1 MYVVMTSFRRYR
13 NYWRPRPVL
22 RTSIRSHRPT
32 PPSSNSR
39 FMGFILISCLDVS
52 TTKHD
57 SWSFKNDHP
66 HHYFQ
71 SVVDEPKAQ
80 RLEYIINE
88 SDLIGLDESEVRSM
102 NGVRVTQY
110 ILDNVPNLQ
119 QFQITLCAVKEW
131 TRSRGLY
138 SNVLGFLGGIN
149 VAILVAWICKR
160 YPNHQPI
167 SLLRVFFRKFATW
180 KWPYPVT
187 LCRIE
192 EEPPHKDVTP
202 MKVWNKTRDSHHIF
216 PIITPVYPASK

>member
-1 MYVVMTSFRRYR
+1 VGTT
-13 NYWRPRPVL
+13 VL
-22 RTSIRSHRPT
+22 
-32 PPSSNSR
+32 N
-39 FMGFILISCLDVS
+39 G
-52 TTKHD
+52 
-57 SWSFKNDHP
+57 ND
-66 HHYFQ
+66 
-71 SVVDEPKAQ
+71 DDNDNDNKA

-88 SDLIGLDESEVRSM
+88 SDLVSLDESEVRSM

-160 YPNHQPI
+160 HPNHQPA

-180 KWPYPVT
+180 QWPNPVL
-187 LCRIE
+187 LCPVE
-192 EEPPHKDVTP
+192 EDPPKGVAP
-202 MKVWNKTRDSHHIF
+202 MKVWNKTRDSHHIL
-216 PIITPVYPASK
+216 PIITPVYPSSKLRSLFLLSLLRFIPFLI